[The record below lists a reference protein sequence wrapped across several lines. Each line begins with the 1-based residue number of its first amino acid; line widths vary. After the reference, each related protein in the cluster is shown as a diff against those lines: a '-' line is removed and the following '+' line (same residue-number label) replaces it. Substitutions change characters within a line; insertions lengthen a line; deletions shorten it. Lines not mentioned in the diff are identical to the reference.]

1 MARTIVT
8 VSLIVLLNV
17 LVGCEPANTGQGQL
31 LVRPGPAASTTAM
44 VNIENASESDIV
56 EQMAAHRQ
64 SYRQAL
70 EILVAYYN
78 KAGNHMKLQWAQK
91 ELDAVNTM
99 PQYNY
104 IIEAGI
110 AGPELKAT
118 NQIAEASFL
127 YMEGTQLEAK
137 AGPLN
142 ILRNS
147 GLLRKALAKYNEVI
161 AKYPSSNV
169 IDDAAYKAAGI
180 YEYFGDYNIALVYF
194 QRTYQWNPQTEYPAR
209 FREAYV
215 LDYYLHD
222 RAKALA
228 GYQSAMESL
237 RASNEHYNW
246 QEIAKTRIAELTKA
260 ASESPK

>member
-64 SYRQAL
+64 AYRQAL

-118 NQIAEASFL
+118 NQIAEASYL
-127 YMEGTQLEAK
+127 YME
-137 AGPLN
+137 
-142 ILRNS
+142 
-147 GLLRKALAKYNEVI
+147 
-161 AKYPSSNV
+161 
-169 IDDAAYKAAGI
+169 
-180 YEYFGDYNIALVYF
+180 
-194 QRTYQWNPQTEYPAR
+194 
-209 FREAYV
+209 
-215 LDYYLHD
+215 
-222 RAKALA
+222 
-228 GYQSAMESL
+228 
-237 RASNEHYNW
+237 
-246 QEIAKTRIAELTKA
+246 
-260 ASESPK
+260 